1 LQDLQQKQK
10 KEQSTIKKRQ
20 IKGEKEAEGRQR
32 QEVQYMIDQRTAQ
45 KELERIAEAQ
55 KELQRRKFLCI
66 VIIFV
71 FIILLYLFVKFKVET
86 KRKYLF

>member
-1 LQDLQQKQK
+1 
-10 KEQSTIKKRQ
+10 
-20 IKGEKEAEGRQR
+20 
-32 QEVQYMIDQRTAQ
+32 MIDQRAAQ
-45 KELERIAEAQ
+45 KELEKIVEAQ

-66 VIIFV
+66 VFIFV